1 LADLGPAVVGRRYRV
16 GVVETRP
23 DVWLAFVNGRRVGKP
38 AYLPTTRGSWR
49 PVATA
54 ESWSAARSSCNRY
67 AYRFE
72 GVSALQA
79 GRWRAL
85 GEAERLGAGVTRER
99 SGFSA
104 LS

>member
-1 LADLGPAVVGRRYRV
+1 MN
-16 GVVETRP
+16 ERP
-23 DVWLAFVNGRRVGKP
+23 VGKP
-38 AYLPTTRGSWR
+38 AYLPTAQGSWR

-54 ESWSAARSSCNRY
+54 ESWSAPRSSCNRY

-79 GRWRAL
+79 GSWHAL